1 MIINGATLK
10 AISKGFSKIF
20 NKAFGQK
27 ESTYRRIS
35 TVIENVKTL
44 SVSYAWLGDTPKMRE
59 WIGDKVL
66 KDLKAFKYEITKKDF
81 EVTIEVDR
89 DDIKY
94 DNLGVV
100 KPRIEQMAQE
110 ADDHYDETLYEM
122 IEANGVCYDGQPFF
136 ATTHDVGG
144 TTFSNL
150 STGDASALSQT
161 SFLQARAEMR
171 GLVGETGKS
180 LKIRPNLLIVPPE
193 LEATAIKIL
202 NADKIDNGESNIT
215 KGMAEYMVV
224 DDLTD
229 ANAWYLI
236 DDTKALKP
244 FIVQI
249 NEKPKFIAM
258 DSDTDENAFMRKKY
272 RFSVEA
278 EDNCGFGLWQLAH
291 KSTGVE

>member
-20 NKAFGQK
+20 NDAIGKK
-27 ESTYRRIS
+27 EGTYRRIS

-66 KDLKAFKYEITKKDF
+66 KDLKAFKYEIAKKDF
-81 EVTIEVDR
+81 EATIEVDR

-100 KPRIEQMAQE
+100 KPRIEGMAQD
-110 ADDHYDETLYEM
+110 ADQHYDETLYEM
-122 IEANGVCYDGQPFF
+122 IEANGTCYDGQPFF
-136 ATTHDVGG
+136 SATHDVGG
-144 TTFSNL
+144 VNFSNIR
-150 STGDASALSQT
+150 TGVDSALSQA
-161 SFLQARAEMR
+161 SFLAARADMR
-171 GLVGETGKS
+171 GLVSESGKS

-193 LEATAIKIL
+193 LEAMAIKIL
-202 NADKIDNGESNIT
+202 EADRLDNGSSNIT
-215 KGMAEYMVV
+215 QGMAEYIVV

-229 ANAWYLI
+229 ADAWYLI
-236 DDTKALKP
+236 DETKALKP

-249 NEKPKFIAM
+249 NEKPKFVPM

-272 RFSVEA
+272 RYSVEA
-278 EDNCGFGLWQLAH
+278 EDNCGFGLWQLAY
-291 KSTGVE
+291 KNTGVL